1 MIKSGAEVEIS
12 VLHQTYQR
20 LAELVGVDN
29 MLKIYSEFR
38 GLQIQFPMRMYD
50 RDAVGKRIAQEYN
63 GGNLKALSDKYDY
76 SQRWIYQQI
85 KTYKQNETWRESRNE
100 AFRVI
105 HGCDR
110 WWATTNR
117 VSVTQ

>member
-85 KTYKQNETWRESRNE
+85 KTYKQKRNME
-100 AFRVI
+100 GKA
-105 HGCDR
+105 
-110 WWATTNR
+110 
-117 VSVTQ
+117 